1 MYLDPCSAGGFCSF
15 PHQVL
20 SRVEFCCSVFMGLR
34 HAPHSTPRCADLRGA
49 LMSYGNAFTKRPD
62 EELLPMGLP
71 LPPTLTL
78 LEFLNLRFLK
88 L

>member
-1 MYLDPCSAGGFCSF
+1 
-15 PHQVL
+15 
-20 SRVEFCCSVFMGLR
+20 
-34 HAPHSTPRCADLRGA
+34 
-49 LMSYGNAFTKRPD
+49 MSYGNAFTKRPD